1 MIIPRFFLFN
11 FFIFS
16 LVSIHM
22 TETWLSYITTQI
34 RANPGVKL
42 ETILN
47 KYGNKYTK
55 KKQKRK
61 NSSKKNK
68 YKNKTTKKRNKKK
81 NKKKKKKKN

>member
-1 MIIPRFFLFN
+1 MN
-11 FFIFS
+11 QS
-16 LVSIHM
+16 
-22 TETWLSYITTQI
+22 WLSYITKQI

-61 NSSKKNK
+61 ISSKKNK
-68 YKNKTTKKRNKKK
+68 CIRIKQQKNETTKRKRRKKRIK
-81 NKKKKKKKN
+81 TNEVISY

>member
-1 MIIPRFFLFN
+1 MN
-11 FFIFS
+11 QS
-16 LVSIHM
+16 
-22 TETWLSYITTQI
+22 WLSYITKQI

-61 NSSKKNK
+61 ISSKKNK
-68 YKNKTTKKRNKKK
+68 YKNPNM
-81 NKKKKKKKN
+81 

>member
-1 MIIPRFFLFN
+1 MN
-11 FFIFS
+11 QS
-16 LVSIHM
+16 
-22 TETWLSYITTQI
+22 WLSYITTQI

-61 NSSKKNK
+61 ISSKKIRIRIK
-68 YKNKTTKKRNKKK
+68 QLKKEITKGKKRKKRIK
-81 NKKKKKKKN
+81 INEAISYL